1 MLKITLNPRIEN
13 TKGMSLTSF
22 DSDRIVVKDTESGQI
37 AEWASSHKIPNH
49 NSYTAEQ
56 RDQIFRVNALLEENL
71 LRRMTEEEIEYLLY
85 PFGKPEKVA
94 PEEYQI
100 LAGFQVKKEIKYK

>member
-1 MLKITLNPRIEN
+1 MLKISLNPRID

-22 DSDRIVVKDTESGQI
+22 DSDRIVVKDTESGQVV
-37 AEWASSHKIPNH
+37 EWQSAHKIPNH
-49 NSYTAEQ
+49 NQYTTDQ
-56 RDQIFRVNALLEENL
+56 RDQIYRVNTILEENL
-71 LRRMTEEEIEYLLY
+71 LRSMTEEEIEYLLY

-100 LAGFQVKKEIKYK
+100 LAGFEVKKEIRYK

>member
-1 MLKITLNPRIEN
+1 MLKISLNPRID
-13 TKGMSLTSF
+13 TKSMSLTSF

-49 NSYTAEQ
+49 NSYTADQ
-56 RDQIFRVNALLEENL
+56 RDQIHRVNAILEENL
-71 LRRMTEEEIEYLLY
+71 LRSMTEDEIEYLLY
-85 PFGKPEKVA
+85 PLGKPEKID

-100 LAGFQVKKEIKYK
+100 LAGFEVKKEIKYK